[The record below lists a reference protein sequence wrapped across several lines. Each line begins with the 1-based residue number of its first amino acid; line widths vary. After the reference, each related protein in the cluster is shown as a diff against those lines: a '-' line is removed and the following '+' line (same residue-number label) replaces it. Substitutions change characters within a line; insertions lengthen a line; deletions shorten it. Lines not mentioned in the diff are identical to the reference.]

1 MRIKIMNDITENEK
15 KKQIEEAYKELEQQ
29 WEEEFEKN
37 SDFYEELPEL
47 FVDDDYDED
56 PFEKIELINE
66 LYDFKRLGLTLSK
79 ELNEK
84 SSIEELE
91 DALEELKNAPY
102 ESWQEFERKKNETIE
117 MSSSNTSQ
125 QPDIDEEDIM
135 RAISEGY
142 GDIYG
147 Y

>member
-1 MRIKIMNDITENEK
+1 MNDITENEK

-29 WEEEFEKN
+29 WEAEFEKN

-56 PFEKIELINE
+56 SFKKFELINE
-66 LYDFKRLGLTLSK
+66 LYEYKRLGFTLSK

-91 DALEELKNAPY
+91 YALEELRDAPY
-102 ESWQEFERKKNETIE
+102 ESWQEYERKKNEIIE
-117 MSSSNTSQ
+117 MSSNNTSQ
-125 QPDIDEEDIM
+125 QPDVDEEDIM

>member
-1 MRIKIMNDITENEK
+1 MNDITENEK

-29 WEEEFEKN
+29 WEAEFEKN

-56 PFEKIELINE
+56 SFKKFELINE
-66 LYDFKRLGLTLSK
+66 LYEYKRLGFTLSK

-91 DALEELKNAPY
+91 YSLEELRNAPY
-102 ESWQEFERKKNETIE
+102 ESWQEFERKKNEIIE
-117 MSSSNTSQ
+117 MSSNNTSQ
-125 QPDIDEEDIM
+125 QPDVDEEDIM

-142 GDIYG
+142 GEIYG